1 MGPRCQRRVFVVSV
15 VIGAWLIALAGC
27 QAGSV
32 TPQSPKTLRVL
43 TYNIHHGEGTDERF
57 DYRRLAKVINDLSP
71 DIVALQEVDHG
82 TERVSG
88 ADQAVLLGKLC
99 RMRHVFGQAM
109 PYQGGRYG
117 EAILSRFPIEKTAIH
132 PLPYQVG
139 QEPRAALEVLIKPA
153 GLPPLAFVGTH
164 LCHQNEETRIQQTR
178 RISELFPDPAAEESS
193 QAQRGNVSLTAQHD
207 YPVILAGD
215 FNARPG
221 SEPMSVLLENGWLDT
236 VAPRSKIDY
245 VLVRR
250 CDPWQVKEVVIV
262 DEPVASDHDPVLVVL
277 HWQADR
283 QSGCQY
289 RQAQRELRRQHRQAR
304 QQCARQR
311 HHRQQCQ

>member
-1 MGPRCQRRVFVVSV
+1 MPVGRREPVGWAMPTESSEYGETMDRKCRRRSFVAFL
-15 VIGAWLIALAGC
+15 VIGIWLIALAGC
-27 QAGSV
+27 QVGSV
-32 TPQSPKTLRVL
+32 RPQSPKTLRVL
-43 TYNIHHGEGTDERF
+43 TYNIHHGEGTDKVF

-71 DIVALQEVDHG
+71 DIVALQEVDDR
-82 TERVSG
+82 TERDSRV
-88 ADQAVLLGKLC
+88 DQAVLLGKLC
-99 RMRHVFGQAM
+99 KMRHVFGQAM

-117 EAILSRFPIEKTAIH
+117 EAILSRFPIEKAAIH

-139 QEPRAALEVLIKPA
+139 QEPRAALEVLIEPA

-164 LCHQNEETRIQQTR
+164 LCHQNEENRIQQVR
-178 RISELFPDPAAEESS
+178 RLCELFPDPAAEKSS
-193 QAQRGNVSLTAQHD
+193 QAQGGNVSLATQHN

-221 SEPMSVLLENGWLDT
+221 SEPMSVLFNAGWLDT

-250 CDPWQVKEVVIV
+250 SDPWQVKEIVIP

-277 HWQADR
+277 EWQ
-283 QSGCQY
+283 G
-289 RQAQRELRRQHRQAR
+289 E
-304 QQCARQR
+304 
-311 HHRQQCQ
+311 